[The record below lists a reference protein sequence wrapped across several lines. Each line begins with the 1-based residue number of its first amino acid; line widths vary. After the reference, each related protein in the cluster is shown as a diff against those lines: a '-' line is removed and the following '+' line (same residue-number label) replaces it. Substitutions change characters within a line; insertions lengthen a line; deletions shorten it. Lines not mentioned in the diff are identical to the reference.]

1 MYRKWIFTLVLTCL
15 LPFGAAGQWHTSN
28 QSHFDNALQ
37 FLPLAMELGLGFC
50 TPHQQTFTDRFLVAA
65 TGYLVMGTTVFTLKT
80 FTASPRPD
88 SDATNS
94 FPSGHTATAFLG
106 AELVRLE
113 YGTGWAIGAYSIATL
128 TAVMRVYH
136 DRHRIEDTL
145 AGAGIGILSAHIAHR
160 LLPVWKE
167 LLNLEGTPLQVS
179 ALPCCMP
186 TQEGAVAGLAL
197 SVRF

>member
-1 MYRKWIFTLVLTCL
+1 MFRTCYFSLVLACL
-15 LPFGAAGQWHTSN
+15 LPCGASAQHN
-28 QSHFDNALQ
+28 QYLFDDSIQ

-80 FTASPRPD
+80 FTASKRPD

-113 YGTGWAIGAYSIATL
+113 YGAGWAVAAYGIATL
-128 TAVMRVYH
+128 TATMRVVH
-136 DRHRIEDTL
+136 DRHRFEDVV
-145 AGAGIGILSAHIAHR
+145 AGAGIGILSAHIARR
-160 LLPVWKE
+160 LLPVWKD
-167 LLNLEGTPLQVS
+167 LLNLEGTPVQMS
-179 ALPCCMP
+179 ALPCCLP
-186 TQEGAVAGLAL
+186 TQKGAVPGIALA
-197 SVRF
+197 VRF

>member
-1 MYRKWIFTLVLTCL
+1 
-15 LPFGAAGQWHTSN
+15 
-28 QSHFDNALQ
+28 
-37 FLPLAMELGLGFC
+37 
-50 TPHQQTFTDRFLVAA
+50 
-65 TGYLVMGTTVFTLKT
+65 
-80 FTASPRPD
+80 
-88 SDATNS
+88 
-94 FPSGHTATAFLG
+94 
-106 AELVRLE
+106 
-113 YGTGWAIGAYSIATL
+113 
-128 TAVMRVYH
+128 MRVYH